1 MEGKGYQ
8 VDIGLLGG
16 TGLYEIEG
24 LKDIKEVPLLTP
36 FGEPSEVYVLGELEG
51 KNVAFLSRHGKGHRI
66 LPSEINYRANIYGFK
81 MLGAERVISVSA
93 VGSLKEEIKPKDIFF
108 ADQFF
113 DRTRRKNTFFGEGI
127 AAHISFADP
136 VCPVL
141 SEVLYEAGKELGLR
155 IHKGGTYICIDG
167 PAFSARAES
176 NIYRSW
182 GCDVIGMTS
191 ATEAKLCRE
200 AEICYATM
208 NLVSDY
214 DVWHAEEEPVSVEII
229 LENLHLNIHNA
240 KAIIK
245 KALSVLPEERG
256 AQCDCG
262 VAMENIVVTKSEL
275 IPEETKERLRLII
288 EKYIKF

>member
-1 MEGKGYQ
+1 
-8 VDIGLLGG
+8 
-16 TGLYEIEG
+16 
-24 LKDIKEVPLLTP
+24 
-36 FGEPSEVYVLGELEG
+36 
-51 KNVAFLSRHGKGHRI
+51 
-66 LPSEINYRANIYGFK
+66 

-93 VGSLKEEIKPKDIFF
+93 VGSLKEGIKPQDIVF
-108 ADQFF
+108 ANQFF

-136 VCPVL
+136 VCPSL
-141 SEVLYEAGKELGLR
+141 SEVLYTAGKDLGLR
-155 IHKGGTYICIDG
+155 VHKGGTYICIDG

-182 GCDVIGMTS
+182 GCHVIGMTS

-214 DVWHAEEEPVSVEII
+214 DVWHVEEEPVSVEII
-229 LENLHLNIHNA
+229 LENLRQNIHHA
-240 KAIIK
+240 RDIIK
-245 KALSVLPEERG
+245 KSLSVLPEQRE

-262 VAMENIVVTKSEL
+262 LAMENIVVTKPDL
-275 IPEETKERLRLII
+275 IPEETKERLRLIL
-288 EKYIKF
+288 EKYIKS